1 MDTTYISGFIQGV
14 IAALIIGFVLR
25 RMSKA
30 SSTMKQRNKPLDT
43 FPDAAQPKLT
53 PAGIVWKSTLAM
65 LQWFFWLII
74 LLVFIA
80 AMLWSLRGVLMI

>member
-1 MDTTYISGFIQGV
+1 MDTTYISGFVHGFFAAVV
-14 IAALIIGFVLR
+14 IGYIVG

-30 SSTMKQRNKPLDT
+30 SSTIKQRSKPLDT

-65 LQWFFWLII
+65 FTWFFWL
-74 LLVFIA
+74 LVLIGTIVLIVAIA
-80 AMLWSLRGVLMI
+80 SQS